1 MKPRRCTRRTEDDGY
16 FLVGLNR
23 EGVGHAALGEDDDG
37 PVERGA
43 HPGDVRVPQERA
55 PLPRDGEVVHVDLPR
70 PDRALRHV
78 RRPVRPPR
86 PQLPNA
92 VPARGRTHHEQIQ
105 RKDQYIPVLMMHH
118 NSKKRIGDA
127 SMIFLLKL

>member
-86 PQLPNA
+86 PKLPNA
-92 VPARGRTHHEQIQ
+92 VPARARAPNPKNPT
-105 RKDQYIPVLMMHH
+105 KDRSV
-118 NSKKRIGDA
+118 
-127 SMIFLLKL
+127 